1 MILWNIVSEMMISQ
15 VISEILGEKMILPQI
30 SQMLLL
36 LHKFINLKDPGEKNS
51 SWIRHEP
58 DVLGRDHVPSKGGN
72 VTDLSGQPP

>member
-36 LHKFINLKDPGEKNS
+36 LHKFINLKDPGDDLKLNQMCWVGIMS
-51 SWIRHEP
+51 HR
-58 DVLGRDHVPSKGGN
+58 KGEMSQISLVSLLETN
-72 VTDLSGQPP
+72 

>member
-15 VISEILGEKMILPQI
+15 VISEILGEKMILPQ
-30 SQMLLL
+30 MFLLVY
-36 LHKFINLKDPGEKNS
+36 KFINLKDPGEKNS